1 MKRIIAVNSNC
12 YHGYTI
18 EEAIAGIRE
27 AGFHYIEL
35 TATKG
40 WTEHVFPDMPFE
52 RLLAIQNLLRQNELT
67 PFSMSGHCNLMDPE
81 RIPDFEKNIRLAAFF
96 GCQYIV
102 SSIGEAHLANKAVAD
117 DDEVARRVASLIPM
131 LEENNLILV
140 LETHGKEHG
149 TGEKLARI
157 VRKIG
162 SPRVKLNYDTAN
174 VIFYG
179 GVDPVQDLKTC
190 MAETA
195 YIHIKDKGGR
205 DDVWDFPALGK
216 GMAEG
221 PHKAVGLAGQQY
233 CILIQRQHKGIAP
246 VQAGKLHAGIVVAV
260 LAGSLDNQAVQAF
273 QTAALAFPPDPGAF
287 APIIGAAALQV

>member
-1 MKRIIAVNSNC
+1 MYKRQEGLS
-12 YHGYTI
+12 
-18 EEAIAGIRE
+18 GI
-27 AGFHYIEL
+27 HN
-35 TATKG
+35 
-40 WTEHVFPDMPFE
+40 
-52 RLLAIQNLLRQNELT
+52 LLAFLKDCDGFDENSVNQLRQAFNDQT
-67 PFSMSGHCNLMDPE
+67 SGAMTIGYNRQAFYLLYMPTGFQGWMMVGMVDVYK
-81 RIPDFEKNIRLAAFF
+81 RQFF

-117 DDEVARRVASLIPM
+117 DDEVARCVASLIPM

-190 MAETA
+190 KMC
-195 YIHIKDKGGR
+195 IR
-205 DDVWDFPALGK
+205 DSRNRADSRFEHMP
-216 GMAEG
+216 
-221 PHKAVGLAGQQY
+221 
-233 CILIQRQHKGIAP
+233 CR
-246 VQAGKLHAGIVVAV
+246 
-260 LAGSLDNQAVQAF
+260 
-273 QTAALAFPPDPGAF
+273 
-287 APIIGAAALQV
+287 